1 MSGPLQN
8 DQQREHE
15 VRKFARSSR
24 RKAKH
29 ARWWKDSND
38 YDYGQLL
45 DPYGLHTLIGHVQ
58 PRLSHHRTRK

>member
-15 VRKFARSSR
+15 VRKVARSSR

-45 DPYGLHTLIGHVQ
+45 DPYDLHTYLN
-58 PRLSHHRTRK
+58 